1 VVKLLTRAR
10 EPIQSFSLAISMVEG
25 SPPADPAKRAW
36 SAAYGGYSRMSE
48 RDRRSYL
55 SELVRDKLVPR
66 GVQILI
72 DKDEV
77 A

>member
-1 VVKLLTRAR
+1 LTRDPD
-10 EPIQSFSLAISMVEG
+10 PIVSFTDAIDLVVG
-25 SPPADPAKRAW
+25 APTTDAAKRAW
-36 SAAYGGYSRMSE
+36 SAAYGGYSRMSD
-48 RDRRSYL
+48 RDRRNYL

-72 DKDEV
+72 GKDEV